1 MRAAQRRQISL
12 VFGWSS
18 MFGSSAFA
26 SAGTEQG
33 ISYAALR
40 LEPLRWW
47 GIGLAFGGSDVSAAS
62 AQVDDQPR
70 QRPHWR
76 ELAGKPHRIPALGAQ
91 GCRLRVFPNKH
102 AWQPV
107 RGAFPPTPLDRPIL

>member
-1 MRAAQRRQISL
+1 MPAADALKQQDRWESVVEPGQLPTSFMRAAQRRQISL

-33 ISYAALR
+33 ISYAARR
-40 LEPLRWW
+40 LKPLRWW

-62 AQVDDQPR
+62 A
-70 QRPHWR
+70 
-76 ELAGKPHRIPALGAQ
+76 
-91 GCRLRVFPNKH
+91 
-102 AWQPV
+102 
-107 RGAFPPTPLDRPIL
+107 